1 LVEAYVDD
9 IVVKSRQTGDLVP
22 DLTAIFEKLRKFQV
36 RLNPEKCVFGV
47 SRGMLLDFVI
57 SKRDIEADP
66 EKITAITSMG
76 QVQNIKGVQRVTGCM
91 AALSRFITRLGE

>member
-1 LVEAYVDD
+1 
-9 IVVKSRQTGDLVP
+9 
-22 DLTAIFEKLRKFQV
+22 
-36 RLNPEKCVFGV
+36 
-47 SRGMLLDFVI
+47 MLLDFGI

-91 AALSRFITRLGE
+91 AAFSRFITRLGE